1 MQIGELNVP
10 HKKQRKRIG
19 RGPGSGSG
27 KTAGRGHNGQRS
39 RSGYSR
45 RPWFE
50 GGQMPLQRR
59 VPKRGFNPLN
69 KLYYQLINLSSLEK
83 IDEGQ
88 LVDLAYMKEIG
99 LIKKADK
106 KVKIL
111 GNGELTKKLVVHA
124 DAFSKS
130 AIEKIAKAGGETSVV
145 DRSA

>member
-10 HKKQRKRIG
+10 HKKKRKRIG

-59 VPKRGFNPLN
+59 VPKRGFKPLN
-69 KLYYQLINLSSLEK
+69 KLYYQLINLVSLEK
-83 IDEGQ
+83 FDEGQ
-88 LVDLAYMKEIG
+88 TIDLAIMKEAG
-99 LIKKADK
+99 LIKNTER

-130 AIEKIAKAGGETSVV
+130 AIEKITKAGGETSVV

>member
-59 VPKRGFNPLN
+59 VPKRGFHPLN
-69 KLYYQLINLSSLEK
+69 KLYYQLINLASLEK
-83 IDEGQ
+83 IDEGKV
-88 LVDLAYMKEIG
+88 VDLAYMKEIG
-99 LIKKADK
+99 LIKNADK